1 MAYTLPDKP
10 SIAVLPFDNLS
21 GDPAQDYLGDGITE
35 NIIAV
40 LATSP
45 DLFVIA
51 RNSSFTYKGKAVQV
65 QEAAERFGVRYVL
78 EGSVQRAG
86 DWLRVTAQ
94 LVNAIDGQH
103 LWAERYDRELD
114 NLFALQDEIAQEI
127 LVAMDVKLTMG
138 GDGNLFWERT
148 KDLETYRLVVQWR
161 SHIQSF
167 SPEGHWEAER
177 LCWEVLQRQPDG
189 VAANSAMAWQYWHK
203 VILELSS
210 EPAADIF
217 KSREYAEKAQS
228 YAVAVGVA
236 YSPDT
241 ILAQLDILERK
252 YETAIAHAERALE
265 RSPAD
270 GATTAL
276 AGWVKVCD
284 GQPEEGVKLM
294 RLAMRTEPDY
304 PQWIPM
310 SLLTGLMMLES
321 FDEAKEVANGL
332 LASRIESAQAHSAA
346 YRALAIM
353 AYHEGNTDGARAYVG
368 KVLELE
374 PKQTVAGLR
383 RAMNLKDR
391 AYVERDLKALA
402 HSGMPE

>member
-127 LVAMDVKLTMG
+127 FVAMDVKLTIG
-138 GDGNLFWERT
+138 GDANLF
-148 KDLETYRLVVQWR
+148 LETNQGSRNLPPGGPMAQPY
-161 SHIQSF
+161 
-167 SPEGHWEAER
+167 P
-177 LCWEVLQRQPDG
+177 VLQSRGTLGSGTAVLGG
-189 VAANSAMAWQYWHK
+189 VATAARRRR
-203 VILELSS
+203 S
-210 EPAADIF
+210 EF
-217 KSREYAEKAQS
+217 GHGL
-228 YAVAVGVA
+228 AV
-236 YSPDT
+236 
-241 ILAQLDILERK
+241 LA
-252 YETAIAHAERALE
+252 
-265 RSPAD
+265 
-270 GATTAL
+270 
-276 AGWVKVCD
+276 
-284 GQPEEGVKLM
+284 
-294 RLAMRTEPDY
+294 
-304 PQWIPM
+304 
-310 SLLTGLMMLES
+310 
-321 FDEAKEVANGL
+321 
-332 LASRIESAQAHSAA
+332 
-346 YRALAIM
+346 
-353 AYHEGNTDGARAYVG
+353 
-368 KVLELE
+368 
-374 PKQTVAGLR
+374 
-383 RAMNLKDR
+383 
-391 AYVERDLKALA
+391 
-402 HSGMPE
+402 

>member
-65 QEAAERFGVRYVL
+65 QEVAERFGVRYVL

-138 GDGNLFWERT
+138 GDANLFLGTNQGSRN
-148 KDLETYRLVVQWR
+148 LPPGGLMAQPY
-161 SHIQSF
+161 
-167 SPEGHWEAER
+167 P
-177 LCWEVLQRQPDG
+177 VLQSRGTLGSGTAVLGG
-189 VAANSAMAWQYWHK
+189 VATAARRRR
-203 VILELSS
+203 S
-210 EPAADIF
+210 EFGHGLA
-217 KSREYAEKAQS
+217 
-228 YAVAVGVA
+228 
-236 YSPDT
+236 
-241 ILAQLDILERK
+241 ILA
-252 YETAIAHAERALE
+252 
-265 RSPAD
+265 
-270 GATTAL
+270 
-276 AGWVKVCD
+276 
-284 GQPEEGVKLM
+284 
-294 RLAMRTEPDY
+294 
-304 PQWIPM
+304 
-310 SLLTGLMMLES
+310 
-321 FDEAKEVANGL
+321 
-332 LASRIESAQAHSAA
+332 
-346 YRALAIM
+346 
-353 AYHEGNTDGARAYVG
+353 
-368 KVLELE
+368 
-374 PKQTVAGLR
+374 
-383 RAMNLKDR
+383 
-391 AYVERDLKALA
+391 
-402 HSGMPE
+402 